1 MPGAQPVGLHFA
13 QAVGG
18 TLRYELERARRQKA
32 PELMRPLAAALGDWR
47 DAGWR
52 TAITCDSAGRA
63 ERLAGLLAEYG
74 ITASSIEADPFR
86 FDAIAAGGPP
96 ALVRG
101 RLSAGFTLPAD
112 RVAILSDDD
121 IFGARRA
128 QSTHQRQAA
137 RRARDALMGGV
148 ADFSQLQPG
157 DFVVHRLHGIGQYQG
172 LAKLPLG
179 GTPIDFLHLAYDGGQ
194 LYLPVFRLDE
204 VQRYVGADGLK
215 PRLDKL
221 GGITWEKSR
230 RKAAREVRALAEELL
245 QLYAQRAALPGRAF
259 PPADAMFREFEATF
273 AFDETPD
280 QQTAIDDVL
289 SDMEK
294 EQPMDRLVCGDVG
307 YGKTEVAL
315 RAILKAVLGGA
326 QAAMLAPTT
335 VLVEQH
341 YQTMTE
347 RFDGWP
353 VKLGKLSRFQSPA
366 ERSAILRG
374 LADGSIDVVV
384 GTHRLL
390 SNDVRFKELGLIVI
404 DEEQRFGVAHK
415 ERLKRMRTQIDVLT
429 LTATPIPRTL
439 HMSMTGMRDLS
450 IIATPP
456 ADRRSIRTLVA
467 RPEDGV
473 LREGIRRE
481 LQRGGQVFFVVPRIA
496 GVPGDKDDRSLEKWA
511 EHLRE
516 LVPEAHVA
524 IAHGQMPAEQL
535 EKAMVDFVAGR
546 QDVLVCTTI
555 VESGLDIPRANTM
568 FVTRADRFGLAQL
581 YQLRGRI
588 GRSKE
593 RAYCYLLVPANDKH
607 TLTDDARRRLEALQ
621 RFSDL
626 GAGFLIASH
635 DLEIRGAGEL
645 FGRKQSGSIAAV
657 GFETYAALLEE
668 AVAELRGEEI
678 QRPRDPELN
687 VDVPGFIPDDYVP
700 DTGQRLDLYKR
711 LAGAA
716 DQDEISFILEEMVD
730 RYGPLPAEVSVLAD
744 LMVLKSLARRL
755 RAVSLELVKTRLTL
769 ALAEDTPLE
778 PAQVMAL
785 VRAPGSQYRLTPD
798 MRLTRAFNTAEQKAP
813 AETARRCL
821 LELVACAT

>member
-1 MPGAQPVGLHFA
+1 
-13 QAVGG
+13 
-18 TLRYELERARRQKA
+18 
-32 PELMRPLAAALGDWR
+32 
-47 DAGWR
+47 
-52 TAITCDSAGRA
+52 
-63 ERLAGLLAEYG
+63 
-74 ITASSIEADPFR
+74 
-86 FDAIAAGGPP
+86 
-96 ALVRG
+96 
-101 RLSAGFTLPAD
+101 
-112 RVAILSDDD
+112 
-121 IFGARRA
+121 
-128 QSTHQRQAA
+128 
-137 RRARDALMGGV
+137 
-148 ADFSQLQPG
+148 DFSQLRPG
-157 DFVVHRLHGIGQYQG
+157 DHVVHRLHGIGQYQG

-204 VQRYVGADGLK
+204 VQRYVGADGQK
-215 PRLDKL
+215 PKLDKL
-221 GGITWEKSR
+221 GGVTWDKTR

-259 PPADAMFREFEATF
+259 PPADAMFSEFEATF
-273 AFDETPD
+273 AFEETPD
-280 QQTAIDDVL
+280 QQTAIDEVL
-289 SDMEK
+289 SDMER

-315 RAILKAVLGGA
+315 RAILKAALGGA

-341 YQTMTE
+341 FQTMTQ
-347 RFDGWP
+347 RYAGWP
-353 VKLGKLSRFQSPA
+353 VKVGKLSRFQSPA
-366 ERSAILRG
+366 DRTATLRG
-374 LADGSIDVVV
+374 LADGSIDAVV

-390 SNDVRFKELGLIVI
+390 SNDVRFKDLGLIVI

-439 HMSMTGMRDLS
+439 HMSLTGMRDLS

-456 ADRRSIRTLVA
+456 VDRRSIRTLVA

-481 LQRGGQVFFVVPRIA
+481 LGRGGQVFFVVPRIA
-496 GVPGDKDDRSLEKWA
+496 GPTEHRPAQSAGHPGDKDDRSLEKWA
-511 EHLRE
+511 EHLRA

-524 IAHGQMPAEQL
+524 TAHGQMPAEQL
-535 EKAMVDFVAGR
+535 EKVMIEFIAGR
-546 QDVLVCTTI
+546 QDILVCTTI
-555 VESGLDIPRANTM
+555 VESGLDIARANTM
-568 FVTRADRFGLAQL
+568 FVTRADRLGLAQL

-593 RAYCYLLVPANDKH
+593 RAYCYLLLPASDRA

-621 RFSDL
+621 RYSDL
-626 GAGFLIASH
+626 GSGFLIASH

-657 GFETYAALLEE
+657 GFETYASLLEE
-668 AVAELRGEEI
+668 AVAELKGEEI

-711 LAGAA
+711 LAGVAGPTEHRPAQSAGPTEHRPAQSA
-716 DQDEISFILEEMVD
+716 DQDEISAILEEMVD

-755 RAVSLELVKTRLTL
+755 RAQSLELAGTRLTL
-769 ALAEDTPLE
+769 ALASDTPLE
-778 PAQVMAL
+778 PAQVMSL
-785 VRAPGSQYRLTPD
+785 VRAPGSRYRLTPD
-798 MRLTRAFNTAEQKAP
+798 MRLTRSFNTAEQKAP

-821 LELVACAT
+821 MELLACAT